1 MRVFCTNFFLSFLYT
16 FISITH
22 GIYRNNDL
30 ADLEAQ
36 RTYRISV
43 QLGVHAFQEYT
54 YKKITACD
62 VCREI
67 LRGMYFFFRRNIN

>member
-1 MRVFCTNFFLSFLYT
+1 MFFRFSQKKN
-16 FISITH
+16 
-22 GIYRNNDL
+22 RNNDL
-30 ADLEAQ
+30 ANLEAQ
-36 RTYRISV
+36 RAYRISV

-67 LRGMYFFFRRNIN
+67 LRGMCAFEFCKQTKIDLIFFITKNQ